1 MPPAIENVCAG
12 LLVFVFATIL
22 VSWMSGKSP

>member
-12 LLVFVFATIL
+12 LLVLVFGIII
-22 VSWMSGKSP
+22 VSWMSN